1 MHSERTKMM
10 LSKEEYFNQ
19 VFELQQME
27 QQVSNDKQLLYL
39 ESFVK
44 KLNQQKAL
52 TK

>member
-1 MHSERTKMM
+1 MHGERTKMM

-44 KLNQQKAL
+44 KLNQQKSL